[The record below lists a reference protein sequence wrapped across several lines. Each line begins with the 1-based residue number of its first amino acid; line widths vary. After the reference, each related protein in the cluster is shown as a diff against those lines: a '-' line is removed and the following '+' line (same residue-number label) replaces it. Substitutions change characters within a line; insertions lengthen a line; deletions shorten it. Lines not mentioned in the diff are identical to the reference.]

1 MPTWVVGIPFVKMPL
16 QTVKE
21 MPSNHTKKKKI
32 QVSLYE
38 NKNASLLR
46 ETKKENK

>member
-1 MPTWVVGIPFVKMPL
+1 MPL

-21 MPSNHTKKKKI
+21 MPSNHTKKKI
-32 QVSLYE
+32 QVSFYE

-46 ETKKENK
+46 ETKKGNK